1 MEKTMNT
8 LYDFKLKQ
16 KKYIPVFPKAAG
28 KPTVYIE
35 GYPYEDDEPMAA
47 TGFHADQITTFSDQ
61 LSRYFA
67 MNEHIYIGVDNFIYY
82 KEGDMSKVVAP
93 DIYVVFGVDKYP
105 QRRSFYTWSEG
116 AVPIVVFEFL
126 SDATAD
132 KDRHE
137 KVQVYLQDMSAQEYF
152 IHQPEMEKPAEFRG
166 WQRMPSGDIVEIEPD
181 TEGGLFSEALNLW
194 FRWEDNQNTQVRLMR
209 PYLPDGTPIMTSMEE
224 KHMREEAQHLHEA
237 AEAKVSE
244 LETEIEQL
252 RAQIANTKYE
262 SA

>member
-1 MEKTMNT
+1 MNT
-8 LYDFKLKQ
+8 LYDFKLRQ

-35 GYPYEDDEPMAA
+35 GYPYEDDEPMAS

>member
-1 MEKTMNT
+1 MNT
-8 LYDFKLKQ
+8 VYDYKIKQ
-16 KKYIPVFPKAAG
+16 KKYIPVFPKATG
-28 KPTVYIE
+28 KPTIYIE
-35 GYPYEDDEPMAA
+35 GYPYEDDEPKAA
-47 TGFHADQITTFSDQ
+47 TGFHADQIITFSDQ
-61 LSRYFA
+61 LSRYFSI
-67 MNEHIYIGVDNFIYY
+67 NEHIYIGVDNFIYY

-152 IHQPEMEKPAEFRG
+152 IHQPEMDKPTEFRG

-244 LETEIEQL
+244 LETEIERL